1 MSDNKIVKAIKD
13 KGKGIESEMSFFGHL
28 EALRWHLVRSVIAV
42 VLFAVV
48 AFWKFTLIYNAV
60 IMGPWHP
67 DTFWTF
73 RVLCELGAYFNT
85 NSFCVTKINATLIS
99 TGVGDQFLLQ
109 LNSSI
114 MMGIICGI
122 PYILWE
128 LWRFIKPALLEKER
142 KAASGFVFYATV
154 LFIAGILFGYYI
166 LAPESIAFLA
176 SYSVSPDIHNTFTV
190 GSYLSI
196 LSTVTVI
203 TGVVFELPIFIYIL
217 ASLGILT
224 ATFMRKTRRY
234 AIVIIM
240 IVGAI
245 ISPSPDVL
253 TTTIATVPLF
263 ILYEVGIVVASVVE
277 KRRNKSHDELM
288 AS

>member
-1 MSDNKIVKAIKD
+1 MSDNKLVKAIKN
-13 KGKGIESEMSFFGHL
+13 KGKDLESEMSFFGHL
-28 EALRWHLVRSVIAV
+28 EALRWHLMRSAFAV
-42 VLFAVV
+42 VVFAVV
-48 AFWKFTLIYNAV
+48 AFWKFTWIYNAI

-73 RVLCELGAYFNT
+73 RIFCQLGTFFHIDG
-85 NSFCVTKINATLIS
+85 FCVTKIDAELIS

-114 MMGIICGI
+114 MIGIICAI

-128 LWRFIKPALLEKER
+128 LWRFIKPALLDQER
-142 KAASGFVFYATV
+142 KAASGFVFYASA
-154 LFIAGILFGYYI
+154 LFIVGILFGYYI

-176 SYSVSPDIHNTFTV
+176 GYSVSPDIHNKFTV

-196 LSTVTVI
+196 LSTVTLI
-203 TGVVFELPIFIYIL
+203 TGIVFELPIFIYIL
-217 ASLGILT
+217 ASIGLLT
-224 ATFMRKTRRY
+224 ATFMRRTRRY
-234 AIVIIM
+234 AIIIIM

-245 ISPSPDVL
+245 ISPSPDIL
-253 TTTIATVPLF
+253 TTTVATIPLF
-263 ILYEVGIVVASVVE
+263 ILYEVGIMVAAVVE
-277 KRRNKSHDELM
+277 KRRLQKHEDLM

>member
-1 MSDNKIVKAIKD
+1 
-13 KGKGIESEMSFFGHL
+13 MSFFGHL
-28 EALRWHLVRSVIAV
+28 EALRWHLMRSALAVVVFSVI
-42 VLFAVV
+42 
-48 AFWKFTLIYNAV
+48 AFWKFSLIYNGV
-60 IMGPWHP
+60 IMGPFHP
-67 DTFWTF
+67 NTFWTF
-73 RVLCELGAYFNT
+73 RMMCRIGDYFHADG
-85 NSFCVTKINATLIS
+85 FCVTKINATLIS

-114 MMGIICGI
+114 MIGIICAI

-128 LWRFIKPALLEKER
+128 LWRFIKPALHEKEI
-142 KAASGFVFYATV
+142 KAASGFVFYASA
-154 LFIAGILFGYYI
+154 LFVVGILFGYYI

-176 SYSVSPDIHNTFTV
+176 DYSVSPDIHNTFTV

-196 LSTVTVI
+196 LSTVTLI
-203 TGVVFELPIFIYIL
+203 TGIVFELPIFIYIL
-217 ASLGILT
+217 ASIGLLT

-245 ISPSPDVL
+245 ISPSPDIL

-263 ILYEVGIVVASVVE
+263 ILYEVGIMVASVVE
-277 KRRNKSHDELM
+277 KKRLKAHEDLM